1 MKLTW
6 DDFYEICQAEKPNRL
21 KPPDWEKV
29 EIAVATK
36 LAVQRN
42 HILHSKIVDLK
53 SKYSKY
59 IDSRRKRKSNDRDT
73 LCSDVV
79 FDSDDYDS
87 LTPESLLRNVSR
99 KFTVYF
105 YLREKLSLIF

>member
-42 HILHSKIVDLK
+42 HALHSKIVELK

-79 FDSDDYDS
+79 FDSDDYD
-87 LTPESLLRNVSR
+87 P
-99 KFTVYF
+99 
-105 YLREKLSLIF
+105 